1 MKIISKLL
9 IASAVAVSFA
19 APAFAID
26 YNSDS
31 FVLQERGAL
40 TAPQAQSQSRD
51 WTNAYAMDNSKSA
64 GVDQSPYANR
74 GIDYNSDSFVLQ
86 ERGAWTA
93 PQAQSQSRDWTN
105 AYAMDNSESAWVDQS
120 SYANRGAAQVNGGK

>member
-31 FVLQERGAL
+31 F
-40 TAPQAQSQSRD
+40 
-51 WTNAYAMDNSKSA
+51 
-64 GVDQSPYANR
+64 
-74 GIDYNSDSFVLQ
+74 ILQ
-86 ERGAWTA
+86 ERGAWAA
-93 PQAQSQSRDWTN
+93 PQAQTRDWTA
-105 AYAMDNSESAWVDQS
+105 AYAMESRVSGAYAQDSSVTVDGS
-120 SYANRGAAQVNGGK
+120 STAGRGADALNGGN

>member
-31 FVLQERGAL
+31 FVLQERGAQRR
-40 TAPQAQSQSRD
+40 A
-51 WTNAYAMDNSKSA
+51 A
-64 GVDQSPYANR
+64 GA
-74 GIDYNSDSFVLQ
+74 
-86 ERGAWTA
+86 
-93 PQAQSQSRDWTN
+93 
-105 AYAMDNSESAWVDQS
+105 
-120 SYANRGAAQVNGGK
+120 GAAERVDGCLRDGTYGLG